1 MRISDLIKMGLKN
14 LSRRK
19 ARTALT
25 VVGVIIGTISIVV
38 MVSIGIGMN
47 ASYESQVMQAGSLT
61 TIDVMKDSYNYN
73 EEDDSYSYS
82 QQTLNDAFVD
92 MVAQLDHVEAVTPYI
107 SQYVTLTSGKYQAG
121 IQLYAFDTST
131 MEQFAFPGVV
141 TGVAPSESNK
151 AVFLIGSKVFQNF
164 YNPNSMNWEQITI
177 DPEKNRVKF
186 EFNYWEYTQAE
197 GKKPSSTQIR
207 EYGILEESNNYE
219 YDYCIYLDTDYY
231 KELFTKYSKTLT
243 AESRKVAL
251 KSLEQYQTV
260 KISVDS
266 VKNVKEVQEQ
276 IENLGYKTSSLQSI
290 LEPMQETSNMLQLVL
305 GCIGG
310 VSMLVSAISIANTMI
325 MSIYERTK
333 EIGVM
338 KVLGCYVRDIKKLF
352 LFESAMIGFIGGAL
366 GIGCSY
372 VASWAINKYGG
383 PIFQSLMQ
391 NSYMYDTAATE
402 FSMIPLWLPL
412 VALLFAMFVGIISGY
427 YPARR
432 ATRISAIEAMKT
444 EG

>member
-25 VVGVIIGTISIVV
+25 VVGVIIGTISIIV
-38 MVSIGIGMN
+38 MVSIGMGMN

-61 TIDVMKDSYNYN
+61 TIDVMKDSYEYN
-73 EEDDSYSYS
+73 EEEDTYSYA
-82 QQTLNDAFVD
+82 QQTLNNAFVD
-92 MVAQLDHVEAVTPYI
+92 MVAQLDHVEAVTPYV
-107 SQYVTLTSGKYQAG
+107 SQNITLISGKYQAG

-131 MEQFAFPGVV
+131 MEQFAFPEIV
-141 TGVAPSESNK
+141 TGVAPSEDDK
-151 AVFLIGSKVFQNF
+151 TVFIMGSKVFDNF
-164 YNPNSMNWEQITI
+164 YNPNSMNWEQIKI
-177 DPEKNRVKF
+177 DPAKDRIKF
-186 EFNYWEYTQAE
+186 QFNYWEYTQAE
-197 GKKPSSTQIR
+197 GKKPFTTQIHN
-207 EYGILEESNNYE
+207 YGILKESNNYE
-219 YDYCIYLDTDYY
+219 YDYCMYIDIDYY
-231 KELFTKYSKTLT
+231 TELFQKYSKTLT
-243 AESRKVAL
+243 PESRKVAL
-251 KSLEQYQTV
+251 KSLEQYQTI

-266 VKNVKEVQEQ
+266 VKNVKEVQQ
-276 IENLGYKTSSLQSI
+276 KIEDLGYKTSSLQSI

-338 KVLGCYVRDIKKLF
+338 KVLGCYVKDIKKLF
-352 LFESAMIGFIGGAL
+352 LFESAMIGFIGGVF

-372 VASWAINKYGG
+372 LASWAINKYGG
-383 PIFQSLMQ
+383 PIFQSIMQ
-391 NSYMYDTAATE
+391 NNYMYDSTTTE

-412 VALLFAMFVGIISGY
+412 VALLFAMLVGVVSGY